1 MHHCRAFLGLVIA
14 CGCQVTIE
22 REQGTLPLS
31 FKVETREETGT
42 DESPLPYTT
51 GIRQFTLDV
60 QAIDF
65 QGESADWFD
74 GEVFLDLA
82 PRGRLANGQ
91 ARSFML
97 TKGRAEGVTVQVQK
111 IHGTSNIWVEDRGT
125 EQKPGSYATGLSPAI
140 HVQHPTLYDV
150 SQTENIESSSLNG
163 DFVQINTTG
172 RRLVATGIAIDG
184 FYIVD
189 IDEPTD
195 SFNAIFARTF
205 SRPRGVEVG
214 DIVSALIGTV
224 EDFYGFTQLS
234 FPSYKIDG
242 KVDSVS
248 VYQLD
253 LDTVDDDLAM
263 EKLESRLV
271 EVRDVT
277 VCPLGESYSRFGQ
290 WVVLLD
296 ENGNCSSGAGGIT
309 VVSALS
315 AAMFTPED
323 WVGKV
328 LTRITGNLRYHAA
341 ATPSWILTTR
351 SDADIDGGG

>member
-1 MHHCRAFLGLVIA
+1 MHIVRIFLGLLIA
-14 CGCQVTIE
+14 SGCHVTIE
-22 REQGTLPLS
+22 RDQGTLPLS

-42 DESPLPYTT
+42 EESPLPYTT
-51 GIRQFTLDV
+51 ESMQFTLDV

-65 QGESADWFD
+65 SGEPADWFD

-82 PRGRLANGQ
+82 PRGRLAKGQ
-91 ARSFML
+91 ARSFRL
-97 TKGRAEGVTVQVQK
+97 TKGRAEGLTVQVQK

-163 DFVQINTTG
+163 DFVQINTAG

-189 IDEPTD
+189 LDEPTD

-205 SRPRGVEVG
+205 SRPKGVEVG
-214 DIVSALIGTV
+214 DIITALIGTV

-234 FPSYKIDG
+234 FPSYKVDG
-242 KVDSVS
+242 KIDSIS
-248 VYQLD
+248 AYELD
-253 LDTVDDDLAM
+253 PDIVDDDLAM

-271 EVRDVT
+271 EVKNVT

-296 ENGNCSSGAGGIT
+296 ANGNCNAGTSAIT

-323 WVGKV
+323 WVGAV
-328 LTRITGNLRYHAA
+328 LPRITGNLRYHAA

-351 SDADIDGGG
+351 SDADIES